1 MDYPP
6 NFPGDLWK
14 RTAHRVFGE
23 VKIGGEEM
31 KYAIIRSGGKQYKA
45 VPGETIQV
53 DKLPVDPGNKVV
65 LNEVLFIAD
74 GVKKVTIGTPLIKGA
89 KVETT
94 VADQIKGPKIRVF
107 KYKPKVRYR
116 KRQGHRQ
123 KYTLLSVDK
132 IISSSEKASSDKSTA
147 KASEKTSSK
156 KGTKTS
162 TKASPKASSKASS
175 KTAAKASK
183 KASPKASASAKTSSK
198 TKTKTSTKTSKKA
211 SSKGSAAKASKKAG
225 DKDGS

>member
-132 IISSSEKASSDKSTA
+132 IVSSSEKASSDKSTA

-162 TKASPKASSKASS
+162 T
-175 KTAAKASK
+175 